1 MDTESVTT
9 AKPHIDHSNLKA
21 HILFLTKVFHTTS
34 LKFSELNSGTYS
46 LDSYTSPDETHPGSD
61 MADKYTLTH
70 SN

>member
-9 AKPHIDHSNLKA
+9 AKPYIDHSNLKA

-46 LDSYTSPDETHPGSD
+46 LDSYTSPDETLNLRFVVW
-61 MADKYTLTH
+61 KTLFKK
-70 SN
+70 